1 MTGGLELPTN
11 ESRRDERGSTRNRS
25 PTQSFM
31 VIKFAANG
39 KVNAVTYR
47 SESNSTLHS

>member
-1 MTGGLELPTN
+1 
-11 ESRRDERGSTRNRS
+11 
-25 PTQSFM
+25 M